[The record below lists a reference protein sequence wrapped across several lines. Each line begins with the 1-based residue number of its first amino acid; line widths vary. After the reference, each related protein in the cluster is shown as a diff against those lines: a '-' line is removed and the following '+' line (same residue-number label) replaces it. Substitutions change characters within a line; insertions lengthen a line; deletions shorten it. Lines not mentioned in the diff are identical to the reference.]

1 MRPLDVPLIS
11 LVTDRQRL
19 TRPTDDDLVR
29 LAGSAAAAGVN
40 LIQVRERRQDV
51 DDRAL
56 LALTLRIV
64 AAAAPTPAA
73 VVVNDRLDIA
83 IAARCAGV
91 HLRGDSVGAERVRAV
106 SPADFIVGRSV
117 HSVAEA
123 RDAVAS
129 GADYLIMGTVYPSK
143 SKAASAA
150 VAGLDGLKD
159 VCRAVTVPVLAIGGI
174 TLENIHEVAAAGAGG
189 IAAIGLFSDLL
200 SAHRPSG
207 VEDAMAT
214 VVASIR
220 GAFSPFLSDRGSAS

>member
-1 MRPLDVPLIS
+1 VRSLGVPLIS

-19 TRPTDDDLVR
+19 TPPTDDDLVR

-64 AAAAPTPAA
+64 AAAAATPAA
-73 VVVNDRLDIA
+73 VVVNDRVDIA

-106 SPADFIVGRSV
+106 SPAGFIVGRSV

-129 GADYLIMGTVYPSK
+129 GADYVIMGTVYPSK

-150 VAGLDGLKD
+150 AGLDGLKE
-159 VCRAVTVPVLAIGGI
+159 VCRAVPVPVLAIGGI

-200 SAHRPSG
+200 SAHGPLG
-207 VEDAMAT
+207 MDDAMAA
-214 VVASIR
+214 VVATIR
-220 GAFSPFLSDRGSAS
+220 GAFSPFVSDGGSAS